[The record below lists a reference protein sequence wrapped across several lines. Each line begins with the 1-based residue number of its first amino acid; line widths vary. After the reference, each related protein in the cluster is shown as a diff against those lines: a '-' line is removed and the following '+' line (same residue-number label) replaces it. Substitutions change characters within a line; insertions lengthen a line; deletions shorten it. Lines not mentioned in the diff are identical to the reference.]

1 MVPVSPFQISFPTK
15 NPPPARFIEELQ
27 KAVEA
32 IQALQQEL
40 EMRKLVNSHAEF
52 FFTEKL
58 KDLEFELS
66 ELSDNFGDI
75 RSYWISLKQ
84 GKISH
89 HWISNSEIFI
99 NWGHFHL
106 LSNWWTRN
114 FEMNI
119 HSQRWRQI
127 SVCIQNLWD
136 YSVRKNKC
144 RLTFL
149 LWWKGESL
157 KNGIFIV
164 IVFWW
169 IEAVI
174 CSTCMLQFCW
184 SLTLTWE
191 NELVTWWKQLG
202 NQNRTTWIKLPSS
215 SSHFF
220 NCTSLALILQRFWL
234 VQIFWNFELFLF
246 LFVPVHTPLFCWYT
260 LKGGGGGV
268 TFL

>member
-15 NPPPARFIEELQ
+15 NPPPSRFTHDDTTFIEELQ

-40 EMRKLVNSHAEF
+40 EMSKLVNSHDEF

-75 RSYWISLKQ
+75 RSYWISLKK

-106 LSNWWTRN
+106 SSNWWTRN

-119 HSQRWRQI
+119 HSQRWCQI

-136 YSVRKNKC
+136 YSLRKNKC

-174 CSTCMLQFCW
+174 C
-184 SLTLTWE
+184 
-191 NELVTWWKQLG
+191 
-202 NQNRTTWIKLPSS
+202 
-215 SSHFF
+215 
-220 NCTSLALILQRFWL
+220 TSCC
-234 VQIFWNFELFLF
+234 NFAGHW
-246 LFVPVHTPLFCWYT
+246 P
-260 LKGGGGGV
+260 
-268 TFL
+268 